1 LLIELRQMA
10 FRTFP
15 LILLSAWALGAADQY
30 TGPRPDKPDLP
41 YLLHA
46 DHLVPTETGEA
57 REENR
62 KGETVFMVPGANSS
76 ARTPLAE
83 PILIMESRN
92 VPADRMEMYKM
103 EVKGGNR
110 EVTISQSRRRGGSR
124 PIHVVVTP
132 LVASSTALKQ
142 TSRWRTESIHFRRAI
157 PIRFSVSRSIDGLKR
172 NSPIV
177 LKSVPDCW

>member
-1 LLIELRQMA
+1 MA

-132 LVASSTALKQ
+132 LGGKLYRIEADEPLENGEYSL
-142 TSRWRTESIHFRRAI
+142 
-157 PIRFSVSRSIDGLKR
+157 
-172 NSPIV
+172 SPSDSNKVFCFEIY
-177 LKSVPDCW
+177 